1 VSHGYSIH
9 IGLNHVD
16 ATSPDYQGVFVPE
29 LFGCLRDADR
39 MEELARAQGCGTV
52 RTLRDGQAT
61 ANHVLEAIAAT
72 ARSMDAGDLLILT
85 YSGHG
90 SRIPDETRASDGC
103 QDSTWVLYDRMLAGK
118 ELGAMWPRFAPGTRI
133 AMVSDS
139 CHSGT
144 VDREVYLQAMR
155 SLRATPGQVK
165 PVELRTLD
173 PASAE
178 DAARLFARNHPELQ
192 RVPPTRQIEVGASVL
207 LLAACQDDQTAADG
221 RDNGLFT
228 QKLLEAWG
236 PIDRGGTFQGNYPG
250 FCDTI
255 KDAMP
260 SYQIPNLDSTG
271 ARAPSF
277 ESERPFNV

>member
-1 VSHGYSIH
+1 VSQGYSIH

-16 ATSPDYQGVFVPE
+16 MTSPEYQGVIVPE

-39 MEELARAQGCGTV
+39 MEELARVQGCGTV

-72 ARSMDAGDLLILT
+72 AGSMGAGDLLILT

-90 SRIPDETRASDGC
+90 SRIPDPDRASEGGYDP
-103 QDSTWVLYDRMLAGK
+103 TWVLYDRMLAGK

-144 VDREVYLQAMR
+144 VDRELYLQAMR
-155 SLRATPGQVK
+155 SLRATPGEVN

-173 PASAE
+173 PASAT
-178 DAARLFARNHPELQ
+178 DAAQLFARNHPELL
-192 RVPPTRQIEVGASVL
+192 RVPPTREVEVGASVL
-207 LLAACQDDQTAADG
+207 LLAACQDNQTAADG
-221 RDNGLFT
+221 RGNGLFT
-228 QKLLEAWG
+228 QRLLEAWG
-236 PIDRGGTFQGNYPG
+236 PIDRGGTFQGDYPG
-250 FCDTI
+250 FCRTI
-255 KDAMP
+255 TEAMP
-260 SYQIPNLDSTG
+260 PYQTPNLDHAG

-277 ESERPFNV
+277 EGERPFNV